1 MYQAVMD
8 GLYQKVAEFATTKTD
23 QKQNFSLN
31 LNFKSP
37 YVALP
42 KAEISNFSWFE
53 VSFLAII
60 IYISESFRQFLN
72 LNQYLQSN
80 EFLFGQLGKISIEN
94 AGGSLEHFSIG
105 IEQAAVSSLIKHG
118 IEKMEDRGEIL
129 NGTDLNV
136 RLALGNSL
144 DVDVE
149 FDSEPVLMVT
159 KQAYEQ
165 ILKSLDNIAL
175 PNDNSNETKIESEE
189 SIVEKKEFKAI
200 RAALHLHGLTI
211 DMRDESNKP
220 TVKVI
225 FSDLKLD
232 FDKQTEDCFTTNL
245 ILGGLEAIDSLESP
259 ESHMLRSRKPER
271 RLRKSSSWPRCLN
284 NPKEYIRHKRLSS
297 YGVSMPQKSSQ
308 ALSSPVGLMRTH
320 SFISRTRPKL
330 KSHQKPENDA
340 SLVKIFIKQKNP
352 PNRTGE
358 REIKIKFS
366 ELEAGVNLQTWVMLL
381 DFLTPSSASLQ
392 VIIDL
397 LKSVTILRWLLF

>member
-1 MYQAVMD
+1 M
-8 GLYQKVAEFATTKTD
+8 
-23 QKQNFSLN
+23 
-31 LNFKSP
+31 
-37 YVALP
+37 
-42 KAEISNFSWFE
+42 
-53 VSFLAII
+53 
-60 IYISESFRQFLN
+60 
-72 LNQYLQSN
+72 
-80 EFLFGQLGKISIEN
+80 
-94 AGGSLEHFSIG
+94 EHFSIG

-225 FSDLKLD
+225 FSDFKLD

-392 VIIDL
+392 VIIYLLHCKECYYSKVAFILTDVISCSFPSKTIIDTSRRFLHRDL
-397 LKSVTILRWLLF
+397 RLLYGPKFKKFQHFCLQNIFPIFIMRLRVARIGGNILEAKMSQKCRT